1 MSEQFLY
8 FLQQMFNGVTLGSTY
23 ALIAI
28 GYTMV
33 YGIIGMINF
42 AHGEVYMI
50 GSYVS
55 FMIIAALMMM
65 GIDTGWLLVAAGF
78 VGAIVIASAY
88 GWSIERVAYRPV
100 RNSKRLIALI
110 SAIGMSIFLQNYVSL
125 TEGSRDVAL
134 PSLFNGQWVVGHSE
148 NFSASITTM
157 QAVIW
162 IVTFL
167 AMLALTIFI
176 RYSRMGRACRACA
189 EDLKMA
195 SLLGINTDRVIA
207 LTFVIGAAMAAV
219 AGVLLGQFY
228 GVINPY
234 IGFMAGMKAFTA
246 AVLGGCGLIR
256 PADSGAA
263 GDADRFSGAPGGRES
278 MKPMHI
284 AMALLSAA
292 MFFVLAGV
300 FMGVQLELDGTKL
313 VVDSASDVRW
323 QWVFIGTA
331 VVFFFQLLRPAFQ
344 KGLKSVSGP
353 KFILP
358 AIDGSTVKQKLFLV
372 ALLVLAVAW
381 PFMVSRGT
389 VDIATLTMIYIIL
402 GLGLNVVVGLSGLL
416 VLGYGGF
423 YAIGAYTFALLN
435 HYYGLG
441 FWTCLPIAGLMAA
454 AAGFLLGFPVLR
466 LRGDYLA
473 IVTLGFGEIVRILL
487 LNNTEITGGPNGI
500 SQIPKPTFF
509 GLEFSRT
516 AREGGWD
523 TFSNFFGLKYDPSD
537 RVIFLYLV
545 ALLLVVLSLFVIN
558 RLLRMPLGRA
568 WEALREDEIACR
580 SLGLSPRR
588 IKLTAFTISAA
599 FAGFAGTLFA
609 ARQGFVSPESFT
621 FAESAFVLA
630 IVVLGGMGSQFA
642 VILAA
647 ILLVVSRELMR
658 DFNEYSMLMLG
669 GLMVLM
675 MIWRPQ
681 GLLPMTR
688 PQLKLKNGAAKG
700 EQA

>member
-207 LTFVIGAAMAAV
+207 LTFVIGAAMAA
-219 AGVLLGQFY
+219 
-228 GVINPY
+228 
-234 IGFMAGMKAFTA
+234 
-246 AVLGGCGLIR
+246 
-256 PADSGAA
+256 
-263 GDADRFSGAPGGRES
+263 
-278 MKPMHI
+278 
-284 AMALLSAA
+284 
-292 MFFVLAGV
+292 
-300 FMGVQLELDGTKL
+300 
-313 VVDSASDVRW
+313 
-323 QWVFIGTA
+323 
-331 VVFFFQLLRPAFQ
+331 
-344 KGLKSVSGP
+344 
-353 KFILP
+353 
-358 AIDGSTVKQKLFLV
+358 
-372 ALLVLAVAW
+372 
-381 PFMVSRGT
+381 
-389 VDIATLTMIYIIL
+389 
-402 GLGLNVVVGLSGLL
+402 
-416 VLGYGGF
+416 
-423 YAIGAYTFALLN
+423 
-435 HYYGLG
+435 
-441 FWTCLPIAGLMAA
+441 

-500 SQIPKPTFF
+500 SQIPKPTLF

>member
-219 AGVLLGQFY
+219 A
-228 GVINPY
+228 
-234 IGFMAGMKAFTA
+234 
-246 AVLGGCGLIR
+246 
-256 PADSGAA
+256 
-263 GDADRFSGAPGGRES
+263 
-278 MKPMHI
+278 
-284 AMALLSAA
+284 
-292 MFFVLAGV
+292 
-300 FMGVQLELDGTKL
+300 
-313 VVDSASDVRW
+313 
-323 QWVFIGTA
+323 
-331 VVFFFQLLRPAFQ
+331 
-344 KGLKSVSGP
+344 
-353 KFILP
+353 
-358 AIDGSTVKQKLFLV
+358 
-372 ALLVLAVAW
+372 W

-500 SQIPKPTFF
+500 SQIPKPTLF